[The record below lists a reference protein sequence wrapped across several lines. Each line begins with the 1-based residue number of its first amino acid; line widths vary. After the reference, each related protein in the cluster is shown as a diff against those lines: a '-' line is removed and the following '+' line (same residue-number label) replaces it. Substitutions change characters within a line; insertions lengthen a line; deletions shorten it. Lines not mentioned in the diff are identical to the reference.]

1 MTFSKTIKKSAGSF
15 PIRLQNPGIFRNFVT
30 TKWIQGKTAKIG
42 CGLFGVSKNFYNL
55 NTLTYWLLRYRFSY
69 RILHS
74 NARNMLIINRL
85 RAFSKKQTE
94 QKRDSLFSPAPRLC
108 GLKINISTFLSG
120 FRARRRALSGWD
132 HKSAYRGLRVSSRDR
147 PAVVTQHDSDESG
160 HIRWGRWQEPRPPGW
175 GSYLPSELMFQ
186 SKRCQR

>member
-69 RILHS
+69 RILHQEG
-74 NARNMLIINRL
+74 
-85 RAFSKKQTE
+85 QT
-94 QKRDSLFSPAPRLC
+94 KA
-108 GLKINISTFLSG
+108 
-120 FRARRRALSGWD
+120 
-132 HKSAYRGLRVSSRDR
+132 
-147 PAVVTQHDSDESG
+147 
-160 HIRWGRWQEPRPPGW
+160 
-175 GSYLPSELMFQ
+175 
-186 SKRCQR
+186 